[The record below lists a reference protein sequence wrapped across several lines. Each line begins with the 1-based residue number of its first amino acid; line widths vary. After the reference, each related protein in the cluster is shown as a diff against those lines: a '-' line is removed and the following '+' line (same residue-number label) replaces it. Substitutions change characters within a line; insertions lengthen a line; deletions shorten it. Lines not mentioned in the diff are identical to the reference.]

1 MSRKPAPPM
10 PGTDAEG
17 EGDTQ
22 PSPFAFLAD
31 RDAFVRRFVLSMV
44 LAPPPG
50 RRRPRSR

>member
-1 MSRKPAPPM
+1 MSRKPAPPT
-10 PGTDAEG
+10 PASDEG

-31 RDAFVRRFVLSMV
+31 RDEFLRRFVLSTV

-50 RRRPRSR
+50 RRRPPPIR